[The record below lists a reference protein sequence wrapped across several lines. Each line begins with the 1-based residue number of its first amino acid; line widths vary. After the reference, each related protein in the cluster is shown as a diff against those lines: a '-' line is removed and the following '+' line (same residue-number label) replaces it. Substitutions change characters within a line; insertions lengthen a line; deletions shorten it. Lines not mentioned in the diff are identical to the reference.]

1 VPSPIGHVLAGAAVV
16 YAGDAID
23 RRRSPI
29 SLVATCALLG
39 AVADLDLLLP
49 RYHRSFT
56 HSLTAVAFIFIVAAA
71 VTGEVTRLRALR
83 YGGQARSRAPRYGG
97 QARGLARRFRLRA
110 SRFGGQA
117 GGHGGGQARWRVA
130 LICACAYATHLLL
143 DWLGSDTLPPYGL
156 QLFWPFINRFFVSGL
171 NLFAETERRHLFSGP
186 TLVQNLWA
194 AAQEVVILAPITG
207 ALWLVRVKALAR
219 LPAEIPRGD
228 HAPQ

>member
-71 VTGEVTRLRALR
+71 VTGEVTRLRA
-83 YGGQARSRAPRYGG
+83 SR
-97 QARGLARRFRLRA
+97 L
-110 SRFGGQA
+110 

-130 LICACAYATHLLL
+130 LICACAYASHLLL

-156 QLFWPFINRFFVSGL
+156 QVYWPFINRFFVSGL

-194 AAQEVVILAPITG
+194 AAQEVAILAPITG

-219 LPAEIPRGD
+219 LPAELPRGD

>member
-29 SLVATCALLG
+29 SLVAACALLG

-49 RYHRSFT
+49 GYHRSFT

-71 VTGEVTRLRALR
+71 VTGEVTRLRA
-83 YGGQARSRAPRYGG
+83 
-97 QARGLARRFRLRA
+97 

-117 GGHGGGQARWRVA
+117 GGKSGAQARWRVA
-130 LICACAYATHLLL
+130 LICACAYASHLLL
-143 DWLGSDTLPPYGL
+143 DWLGSDRLPPHGL
-156 QLFWPFINRFFVSGL
+156 QVFWPFVKRYFMSGL
-171 NLFAETERRHLFSGP
+171 DVFAETERRHPFSGP

-194 AAQEVVILAPITG
+194 AVQEVAILAPIAG

-219 LPAEIPRGD
+219 LPAEVPRGD
-228 HAPQ
+228 HAAQ

>member
-23 RRRSPI
+23 RRRSSI

-71 VTGEVTRLRALR
+71 VTGEVTHR
-83 YGGQARSRAPRYGG
+83 RAPRYGG
-97 QARGLARRFRLRA
+97 QARGLAPRF
-110 SRFGGQA
+110 

-219 LPAEIPRGD
+219 LPAEVPRGD

>member
-1 VPSPIGHVLAGAAVV
+1 MPSPIGHVLAGAAVV

-49 RYHRSFT
+49 RFHRSFT

-71 VTGEVTRLRALR
+71 VTGEVTRLRASRL
-83 YGGQARSRAPRYGG
+83 GGQ
-97 QARGLARRFRLRA
+97 
-110 SRFGGQA
+110 
-117 GGHGGGQARWRVA
+117 GGGQARWRVA
-130 LICACAYATHLLL
+130 LICACAYASHLLL

-156 QLFWPFINRFFVSGL
+156 QVYWPFIDRFFVSGL

-194 AAQEVVILAPITG
+194 AAQEVAILAPITG

-219 LPAEIPRGD
+219 LPAELPRGD

>member
-1 VPSPIGHVLAGAAVV
+1 MPSPIGHVLAGAAVV

-71 VTGEVTRLRALR
+71 VTGEVTRLRASRL
-83 YGGQARSRAPRYGG
+83 GGQ
-97 QARGLARRFRLRA
+97 
-110 SRFGGQA
+110 
-117 GGHGGGQARWRVA
+117 GGGQARWRVA
-130 LICACAYATHLLL
+130 LICACAYASHLLL

-156 QLFWPFINRFFVSGL
+156 QVYWPFINRFFVSGL

-194 AAQEVVILAPITG
+194 AAQEVAILAPITG

-219 LPAEIPRGD
+219 LPAELPRGD

>member
-16 YAGDAID
+16 YAGDAIG
-23 RRRSPI
+23 RRRSPS

-49 RYHRSFT
+49 GSHRSFT

-71 VTGEVTRLRALR
+71 VTGEVTRLRATR
-83 YGGQARSRAPRYGG
+83 YGGQGRGLASRYGG
-97 QARGLARRFRLRA
+97 Q
-110 SRFGGQA
+110 
-117 GGHGGGQARWRVA
+117 GGGQGRWRIA
-130 LICACAYATHLLL
+130 LLCACAYATHLLL

-194 AAQEVVILAPITG
+194 AAQEVAILAPITG
-207 ALWLVRVKALAR
+207 ALWLVRIKALAR
-219 LPAEIPRGD
+219 LPAEVPRGD

>member
-23 RRRSPI
+23 RRRSPT

-49 RYHRSFT
+49 GYHRSFT

-71 VTGEVTRLRALR
+71 VTGEVTRLRA
-83 YGGQARSRAPRYGG
+83 SRF
-97 QARGLARRFRLRA
+97 LLRA

-117 GGHGGGQARWRVA
+117 GGRGGGQARWRVA
-130 LICACAYATHLLL
+130 LICACAYASHLLL
-143 DWLGSDTLPPYGL
+143 DWLGSDRLPPHGL
-156 QLFWPFINRFFVSGL
+156 QVFWPFVKRYFMSGL
-171 NLFAETERRHLFSGP
+171 DVFAETERRHPFSGP
-186 TLVQNLWA
+186 TIVQNLWA

-219 LPAEIPRGD
+219 LPAELPRGD

>member
-71 VTGEVTRLRALR
+71 VTGEVTRLRASRFDLR
-83 YGGQARSRAPRYGG
+83 AS
-97 QARGLARRFRLRA
+97 RFRLRA

-117 GGHGGGQARWRVA
+117 GGHGGGRARWRVA

-143 DWLGSDTLPPYGL
+143 DWLGADALPPYGL
-156 QLFWPFINRFFVSGL
+156 QLFWPFIKRFFVSGL

-186 TLVQNLWA
+186 TVVQNLWA
-194 AAQEVVILAPITG
+194 VAQEVAILAPVAG

-219 LPAEIPRGD
+219 LPAEVPRGD
-228 HAPQ
+228 HAAQ

>member
-71 VTGEVTRLRALR
+71 VTGEVTRLRA
-83 YGGQARSRAPRYGG
+83 SR
-97 QARGLARRFRLRA
+97 L
-110 SRFGGQA
+110 

-130 LICACAYATHLLL
+130 LICACAYASHLLL

-156 QLFWPFINRFFVSGL
+156 QVYWPFINRFFVSGL

-194 AAQEVVILAPITG
+194 AAQEVAILAPITG

-219 LPAEIPRGD
+219 LPAEVPRGD

>member
-29 SLVATCALLG
+29 SLVVTCALLG

-71 VTGEVTRLRALR
+71 VTGEVTRR
-83 YGGQARSRAPRYGG
+83 
-97 QARGLARRFRLRA
+97 RA
-110 SRFGGQA
+110 SRL
-117 GGHGGGQARWRVA
+117 GGQARWRVA
-130 LICACAYATHLLL
+130 LICACAYASHLLL

-156 QLFWPFINRFFVSGL
+156 QVYWPFINRFFVSGL

-194 AAQEVVILAPITG
+194 AAQEVAILAPITG

-219 LPAEIPRGD
+219 LPAELPRGD

>member
-71 VTGEVTRLRALR
+71 VTGEVTHL
-83 YGGQARSRAPRYGG
+83 RAPRYGG
-97 QARGLARRFRLRA
+97 QARGLAA
-110 SRFGGQA
+110 RFGGP
-117 GGHGGGQARWRVA
+117 GGGQARWRVP

-156 QLFWPFINRFFVSGL
+156 QLFWPFSNRFFVSGL

-194 AAQEVVILAPITG
+194 AAQEVAILAPITG

-219 LPAEIPRGD
+219 LPAEVPRGD

>member
-71 VTGEVTRLRALR
+71 VTGEVTRLRASRL
-83 YGGQARSRAPRYGG
+83 GGQ
-97 QARGLARRFRLRA
+97 
-110 SRFGGQA
+110 
-117 GGHGGGQARWRVA
+117 GGGQARWRVA
-130 LICACAYATHLLL
+130 LICACAYASHLLL

-156 QLFWPFINRFFVSGL
+156 QVYWPFINRFFVSGL

-194 AAQEVVILAPITG
+194 AAQEVAILAPITG

-219 LPAEIPRGD
+219 LPAELPRGD

>member
-71 VTGEVTRLRALR
+71 VTGEVTRLRA
-83 YGGQARSRAPRYGG
+83 SRFGG
-97 QARGLARRFRLRA
+97 QARGLAARFRLRA
-110 SRFGGQA
+110 SRFHLRASRFGGKAGGQ
-117 GGHGGGQARWRVA
+117 GGGQARWRVA
-130 LICACAYATHLLL
+130 LICACAYASHLLL

-194 AAQEVVILAPITG
+194 AAQEVAILAPITG

-219 LPAEIPRGD
+219 LPAELPRGD

>member
-1 VPSPIGHVLAGAAVV
+1 MPSPIGHVLAGAAVA

-23 RRRSPI
+23 RRRSPFGLI
-29 SLVATCALLG
+29 ATCALLG

-71 VTGEVTRLRALR
+71 VTGEVTRLRA
-83 YGGQARSRAPRYGG
+83 
-97 QARGLARRFRLRA
+97 
-110 SRFGGQA
+110 SRFGGQ
-117 GGHGGGQARWRVA
+117 GGAQARWRVA
-130 LICACAYATHLLL
+130 LICACAYASHLLL
-143 DWLGSDTLPPYGL
+143 DWLGSDRLPPHGL
-156 QLFWPFINRFFVSGL
+156 QVFWPFVKRYFMSGL
-171 NLFAETERRHLFSGP
+171 DVFAETERRHPFSGP
-186 TLVQNLWA
+186 TIVQNLWA

-219 LPAEIPRGD
+219 LPAEVPRGD

>member
-71 VTGEVTRLRALR
+71 VTGEVTRLRASRL
-83 YGGQARSRAPRYGG
+83 GGQ
-97 QARGLARRFRLRA
+97 
-110 SRFGGQA
+110 
-117 GGHGGGQARWRVA
+117 GGGQARWRVA
-130 LICACAYATHLLL
+130 LICACAYASHLLL

-156 QLFWPFINRFFVSGL
+156 QVYWPFIDRFFVSGL

-194 AAQEVVILAPITG
+194 AAQEVAILAPITG

-219 LPAEIPRGD
+219 LPAELPRGD